1 MTITKN
7 TKIIIGVALL
17 GTAGYLY
24 WKSTQAPAVINCTA
38 PKVLNDAKTACVD
51 APVAAPS
58 ATA

>member
-7 TKIIIGVALL
+7 AKIIIGVALL

-24 WKSTQAPAVINCTA
+24 YKSTKADKVITCTA

-51 APVAAPS
+51 APVAAPA

>member
-24 WKSTQAPAVINCTA
+24 WKSTQKKEVTCTA

-51 APVAAPS
+51 APTPPA